1 MNPGDSMTR
10 APVLLLGLTLP
21 ILAGCSGNRFEQHW
35 ARADHGQA
43 VRAFEADAG
52 LQKNGDA
59 LFRAALV
66 HAAADCEGCDPERA
80 RELLRRLIALQPDSD
95 RAREAERL
103 LLVLERLEALEDSL
117 RSRDDGL
124 RELQSSLEQ
133 VEERARVV
141 ELLLEHHTTRS
152 ELLLELN
159 KRLEKDL
166 VDAHAQLE
174 ALQEELR
181 RLKEIDLKRTES
193 GGPATAPDD
202 G

>member
-1 MNPGDSMTR
+1 MNSMDSMTR
-10 APVLLLGLTLP
+10 APMFLLALTLP
-21 ILAGCSGNRFEQHW
+21 VLAGCAGNRFDQHW

-43 VRAFEADAG
+43 IHAFEADAG

-66 HAAADCEGCDPERA
+66 HAAADCDACDPARA
-80 RELLRRLIALQPDSD
+80 RELLRRLVALQPDSD

-103 LLVLERLEALEDSL
+103 LLVLDRLEALEDSL
-117 RSRDDGL
+117 RDRDHDLHEL
-124 RELQSSLEQ
+124 RSTLDQ
-133 VEERARVV
+133 VEERARVA

-166 VDAHAQLE
+166 ADAHAQLE

-193 GGPATAPDD
+193 GAPPANPDD
-202 G
+202 T